1 MVQSSS
7 VVKCLLCQASL
18 NLSRGGSL
26 DKFKHHL
33 EAAHDSVFDLDLVI
47 SVSFL
52 ETEEKERIVETVFPR
67 IKKFFTDMKNSSQD
81 TRLGIEKRLMEDE
94 ELNGISALYRDN
106 KRKRVEEDSK
116 YSSLNESDELNS
128 NSGRSKKIKDMEN
141 DLPSFE
147 ESRFST
153 NKLNDH
159 GNDKDRESEDRA
171 EEDNGYNE
179 EEKSSEKFQNPNES
193 KCDICDKVML
203 KKSIRKHKQRV
214 HQLYENLKNLNNS
227 MGTGENSLFEDKEND
242 VSMDNSMLEP
252 QVDIE
257 ENPNVVSC
265 EICHKSITKGNIKRH
280 MDKIHFK
287 SGPSNETIDEDEGSD
302 SLQMDIPPQ
311 EQEQESKCKI
321 CFARFEELDELKE
334 HFKDVHDIDYD
345 NFENSEEDDVQIDN
359 PKEEKVEEFPCDQC
373 DAKYTIK
380 DSLRRHR
387 RTKHPC

>member
-18 NLSRGGSL
+18 NLSRGSL

-33 EAAHDSVFDLDLVI
+33 EAAHESVFDLDLVI

-141 DLPSFE
+141 DLPSFG

-153 NKLNDH
+153 NKLNDN

-171 EEDNGYNE
+171 EDDNGDNE
-179 EEKSSEKFQNPNES
+179 EGKSSERFQNPNES

>member
-18 NLSRGGSL
+18 NLSRGSL

-33 EAAHDSVFDLDLVI
+33 EAAHESVFDLDLVI

-67 IKKFFTDMKNSSQD
+67 IKKFFTDMKNSSLD

-94 ELNGISALYRDN
+94 ELIGISALYREN
-106 KRKRVEEDSK
+106 KRKRVEDDSK
-116 YSSLNESDELNS
+116 YSSLNESDDLNS
-128 NSGRSKKIKDMEN
+128 NPGRSKKIKDMEN
-141 DLPSFE
+141 DLPSFG

-153 NKLNDH
+153 NKLNDN

-171 EEDNGYNE
+171 EDDNGDNE
-179 EEKSSEKFQNPNES
+179 EGKSSERFQNPNES